1 MLIGYLQQKTS
12 GAPALRQPYLR
23 VLGIELDSS
32 AASSGTRVFT
42 PEEEEE
48 FQQLARSDG
57 LYERFANS
65 VAPSIYGNLGK
76 HTIRCW
82 LWKLY

>member
-1 MLIGYLQQKTS
+1 M
-12 GAPALRQPYLR
+12 
-23 VLGIELDSS
+23 LGIELDSS
-32 AASSGTRVFT
+32 AASSGLRVFT

-48 FQQLARSDG
+48 FQQLAKSDG

-76 HTIRCW
+76 QIIRCVIRRHCTDR
-82 LWKLY
+82 LFSYQTSKKP